1 MQKPTASLALAAS
14 MAASLFVL
22 PAALA
27 ADQSPPLRTVSMV
40 GHGTVK
46 SAPDMAVVTLGV
58 VREAKTARAALSANN
73 AAMRGVV
80 DTLKAAGLEDKHI
93 QTSGFS
99 VRPKYTRHKQSSSGE
114 HKPPQIVGYSV
125 SNNVTVAVHDL
136 DALGSVLDGV
146 VSAGSNQIHGISF
159 SIAEPKPLQ
168 NEARKRATAD
178 AIAKATLYAE
188 AAGIKLGNIQSI
200 SEQGSIRPPRPVL
213 RQARAMSMETVAAV
227 PVAQGEQAVN
237 MQVYITWEIQ

>member
-1 MQKPTASLALAAS
+1 MQKPIVSLAL
-14 MAASLFVL
+14 AASLFVL

-27 ADQSPPLRTVSMV
+27 GDQSPPLRIISMV

-73 AAMRGVV
+73 AAMREVI
-80 DTLKAAGLEDKHI
+80 DTLKAAGLEEKHI

-99 VRPKYTRHKQSSSGE
+99 VRPKYTRHKQSSSSE
-114 HKPPQIVGYSV
+114 PKPPQSVGYSV
-125 SNNVTVAVHDL
+125 SKTVTAAVQDL
-136 DALGSVLDGV
+136 DILGPVLDGV

-168 NEARKRATAD
+168 NEARRLATAD
-178 AIAKATLYAE
+178 AIAKAKLYAE
-188 AAGIKLGNIQSI
+188 AAGIKLGDIQSI
-200 SEQGSIRPPRPVL
+200 SEQGSVRPPRPAV
-213 RQARAMSMETVAAV
+213 RQARAMSMEAAGAV
-227 PVAQGEQAVN
+227 PIAQGEQAVN
-237 MQVYITWEIQ
+237 MQVHITWEIQ